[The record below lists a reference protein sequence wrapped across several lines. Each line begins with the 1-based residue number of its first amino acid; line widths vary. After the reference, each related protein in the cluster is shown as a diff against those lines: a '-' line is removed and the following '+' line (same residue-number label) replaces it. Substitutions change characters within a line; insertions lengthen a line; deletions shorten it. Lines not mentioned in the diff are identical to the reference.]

1 RMPRSISVN
10 SSTFTGPAALRN
22 FNPAYVRFGS
32 FATVG
37 TFPADAAC
45 PLHPL
50 KRTNS
55 RCLVR
60 SASCQ
65 KRTRALQQKKWL
77 FDHLVGAGEAVL
89 GGVFRARGPENV
101 GGLRRFAVAISSR
114 RGSAG
119 GFPSRK
125 PPRGGRGSLPQ
136 SRQFGDQKFRSKKS
150 ARLHHTRRPGWRLL
164 FSPSPSAAW
173 VANFCSLSARR
184 L

>member
-1 RMPRSISVN
+1 MQQLPQTERGIIGRSEL
-10 SSTFTGPAALRN
+10 TGQPIPKGR
-22 FNPAYVRFGS
+22 PS
-32 FATVG
+32 FATQS
-37 TFPADAAC
+37 PR
-45 PLHPL
+45 

-119 GFPSRK
+119 DFPSRK
-125 PPRGGRGSLPQ
+125 PPRGGRGSLTQ

-150 ARLHHTRRPGWRLL
+150 AR
-164 FSPSPSAAW
+164 
-173 VANFCSLSARR
+173 
-184 L
+184 